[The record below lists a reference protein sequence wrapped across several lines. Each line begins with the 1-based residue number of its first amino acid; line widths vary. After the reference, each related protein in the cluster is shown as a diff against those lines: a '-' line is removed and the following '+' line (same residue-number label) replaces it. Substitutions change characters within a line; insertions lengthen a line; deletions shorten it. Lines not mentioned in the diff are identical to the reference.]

1 MTDTIIV
8 AIISFVGTLIGS
20 LAAQSKTTA
29 LVSYRLEQLEHKVNK
44 HNEVIERTYKLEK
57 QCEILKEDYE
67 HMEEDMHKLEHYR
80 ERE

>member
-29 LVSYRLEQLEHKVNK
+29 LVIYRLEQLENKVNK
-44 HNEVIERTYKLEK
+44 HNEVIERTYELEAALN
-57 QCEILKEDYE
+57 EIYALIEGVAKNDHPRSNE
-67 HMEEDMHKLEHYR
+67 HES
-80 ERE
+80 

>member
-20 LAAQSKTTA
+20 LAAQRKTTA

-44 HNEVIERTYKLEK
+44 HNEVIERTYELEK

>member
-29 LVSYRLEQLEHKVNK
+29 LVIYRLEQLEHKVNK
-44 HNEVIERTYKLEK
+44 HNEVIERTYELEAALN
-57 QCEILKEDYE
+57 EIYALIEGGSEK
-67 HMEEDMHKLEHYR
+67 
-80 ERE
+80 

>member
-44 HNEVIERTYKLEK
+44 HNEVIERTYELEAALN
-57 QCEILKEDYE
+57 EIYALIEGGS
-67 HMEEDMHKLEHYR
+67 EE
-80 ERE
+80 